1 MFRFSSKHSLLV
13 VYITWFSVTFFNC
26 YLAVPWPSL
35 GHCRGGSVTNSIL
48 ISVYR
53 YLYDLEVTRSLVMR
67 CGLNRDPSHYK
78 SNALNL
84 KASLPKDSLYLR
96 SIYTLLIKDHG
107 YLPMVVCKLRQL
119 VP

>member
-1 MFRFSSKHSLLV
+1 
-13 VYITWFSVTFFNC
+13 
-26 YLAVPWPSL
+26 
-35 GHCRGGSVTNSIL
+35 
-48 ISVYR
+48 
-53 YLYDLEVTRSLVMR
+53 MR